1 MIEIPTPY
9 TVETPEG
16 QTVIN
21 PAVLEAQRANYY
33 HQRQAYENGKL
44 VGMYNL
50 DGTVKRFSHESN
62 SRKESSWNTT
72 ARGEQ

>member
-16 QTVIN
+16 ETVIN

-44 VGMYNL
+44 VGMFNI
-50 DGTVKRFSHESN
+50 DGTIKRFGHGSN
-62 SRKESSWNTT
+62 SEKDASWK
-72 ARGEQ
+72 

>member
-1 MIEIPTPY
+1 
-9 TVETPEG
+9 
-16 QTVIN
+16 
-21 PAVLEAQRANYY
+21 VLEAQRASYY
-33 HQRQAYENGKL
+33 HQRQAFEGGKL